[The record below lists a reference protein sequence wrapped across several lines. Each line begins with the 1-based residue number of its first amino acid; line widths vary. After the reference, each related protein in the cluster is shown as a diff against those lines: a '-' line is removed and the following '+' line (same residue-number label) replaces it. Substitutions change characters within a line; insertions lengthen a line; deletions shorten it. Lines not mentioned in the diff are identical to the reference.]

1 MRSKTRSPPYF
12 ERKGPIPTEIYHTYS
27 KKYPLYRHTKGFQGK
42 KVANIN
48 GDGKPHIIFL
58 FFESLRAKDLY
69 RLPNLSALSKECYT
83 FPNFYSNSVLTFRTF
98 FTALYGL
105 PYELGISAGLDREL
119 DIYGLP
125 DVLKKEGY
133 ERNFFTGATW
143 SLNGIGPFLS
153 KYGGDRVFDR
163 KQLLEHYGKADQS
176 SWGIADEYLLDFAVD
191 HLEQHKNVP
200 QFYSLLTISSHHPWN
215 VPRSYL
221 GPTFEEEEGEYTPKY
236 LKTLHYTDHCIG
248 TFIKELRK
256 RKLSKDVI
264 LFITGDHGFYFG
276 AGDRGFE
283 YQRGTHPD
291 NFHVPL
297 MIYGEGRIQTPQE
310 ILTWGSHADLYPTFL
325 DLFNLE
331 GIQHSVG
338 KSLLRKDENP
348 PIFYHNP
355 SHHGGGVCSKGAS
368 RETEK
373 SFQKMMQYMFQEGN
387 LAPGKEKRRCL
398 RLKPFEPS
406 LGLDKESLLKEIKEK
421 SPMVTLNLNR
431 HQGVDDVLLKSISK
445 WNPDLQY
452 LSINQSYRVTDQG
465 IKEVI
470 ASCSSLVS
478 LDLSY
483 CSLITA
489 NCLESLPDSFYELN
503 LAGTDLVFNRS
514 IKDLEILKVEK
525 TPLSA
530 VDLSN
535 FPFLCPHLLTLHLSY
550 PMFTGRVIW
559 KAIDPLPLYR
569 LSIDECDKMN
579 NEEAKNLF
587 AFHPHLR
594 FLFLKRCYLLTDVL
608 FQEMKDI
615 SLRHLTLQGAHC
627 LTDDGLI
634 ALLELPLDSLE
645 IQGCPSLTNRG
656 IAAIERHQSKFSK
669 IKINR

>member
-1 MRSKTRSPPYF
+1 
-12 ERKGPIPTEIYHTYS
+12 
-27 KKYPLYRHTKGFQGK
+27 
-42 KVANIN
+42 
-48 GDGKPHIIFL
+48 
-58 FFESLRAKDLY
+58 
-69 RLPNLSALSKECYT
+69 
-83 FPNFYSNSVLTFRTF
+83 
-98 FTALYGL
+98 
-105 PYELGISAGLDREL
+105 
-119 DIYGLP
+119 
-125 DVLKKEGY
+125 
-133 ERNFFTGATW
+133 
-143 SLNGIGPFLS
+143 
-153 KYGGDRVFDR
+153 
-163 KQLLEHYGKADQS
+163 
-176 SWGIADEYLLDFAVD
+176 
-191 HLEQHKNVP
+191 
-200 QFYSLLTISSHHPWN
+200 
-215 VPRSYL
+215 
-221 GPTFEEEEGEYTPKY
+221 
-236 LKTLHYTDHCIG
+236 
-248 TFIKELRK
+248 
-256 RKLSKDVI
+256 
-264 LFITGDHGFYFG
+264 
-276 AGDRGFE
+276 
-283 YQRGTHPD
+283 
-291 NFHVPL
+291 

-579 NEEAKNLF
+579 NEEAKKSF
-587 AFHPHLR
+587 CFSSSSS
-594 FLFLKRCYLLTDVL
+594 FSISQKVL
-608 FQEMKDI
+608 FVNRCSFSRNEGYI
-615 SLRHLTLQGAHC
+615 SSSFNPSGR
-627 LTDDGLI
+627 
-634 ALLELPLDSLE
+634 ALFD
-645 IQGCPSLTNRG
+645 R
-656 IAAIERHQSKFSK
+656 
-669 IKINR
+669 